1 MRIIPFALVVFGVT
15 ACGEDHKSES
25 DHPHPH
31 PGAAEKPADHGS
43 STDLG
48 TLTVAGKQFGI
59 VRLGDLVPGK
69 EGAFE
74 VHPKGIAAAEL
85 AGLNVYLWVE
95 SQDGTQLSAAAKGS
109 PEGDAL
115 HFHMTPRKS
124 DKAPFRVILRLRADG
139 TDERAGLPLDGHGH
153 EHHDGPHQGVPAS
166 FRGGDVTGHLE
177 LKLHDDKGDLELWL
191 GEDAEITRPF
201 DLPLDARAEIEFVDV
216 GGRKVTL
223 RPRNRTR
230 NELAAL
236 RPVDVPPDRALPV
249 GRRSWSRRPSTPTG
263 GVPRRPFAAHLQP
276 CGGANAIARGFRP
289 PHKRRGRCNSQLR
302 RKSPELPE
310 AKH

>member
-1 MRIIPFALVVFGVT
+1 MRIIPFALVVLGVT
-15 ACGEDHKSES
+15 ACGEDH
-25 DHPHPH
+25 
-31 PGAAEKPADHGS
+31 PGEATKPADHGS

-85 AGLNVYLWVE
+85 ASLNVYLWVE

-153 EHHDGPHQGVPAS
+153 EHHDGPHHGVPAS

-201 DLPLDARAEIEFVDV
+201 DLPLDARPEIEFVDV

-223 RPRNRTR
+223 RPRNRTK
-230 NELAAL
+230 NE
-236 RPVDVPPDRALPV
+236 DEV
-249 GRRSWSRRPSTPTG
+249 GNPNIRDGKTNYFIFPSQNGEDASWLKGKEFQSIVIVRFSRHNQ
-263 GVPRRPFAAHLQP
+263 PFVSEEFVLK
-276 CGGANAIARGFRP
+276 
-289 PHKRRGRCNSQLR
+289 PHV
-302 RKSPELPE
+302 
-310 AKH
+310 H